1 MNISPEAKEA
11 GMAECHDQ
19 TEGYGFHVQRLLA
32 PLRAENARLAA
43 SVTELSAGALLS
55 MTHQRDQLRSEVARL
70 DEKLKEVEQRC
81 AETSKV
87 RDEWCAE
94 YTKERDALRLAFAEA
109 SHNAG
114 PAFVA
119 HEELNRLKSEVAA
132 LTAECAERRTAA
144 IASAERIASLGNER
158 DESRIK
164 PICAKHA
171 SDTEG
176 DSYGVPGII
185 TCVEDLEAK
194 LTAKLHESELRNIYL
209 AIEADLKYRE
219 SEASAA
225 ALRAAL
231 DTIAAKFPKPTE
243 DGRPWP
249 WDTTIVLTPAIRQAI
264 DQARK
269 P

>member
-1 MNISPEAKEA
+1 MRSGESFRLASAKL
-11 GMAECHDQ
+11 
-19 TEGYGFHVQRLLA
+19 TEGDGQRVFA
-32 PLRAENARLAA
+32 HF
-43 SVTELSAGALLS
+43 SDDKAL
-55 MTHQRDQLRSEVARL
+55 
-70 DEKLKEVEQRC
+70 
-81 AETSKV
+81 
-87 RDEWCAE
+87 
-94 YTKERDALRLAFAEA
+94 
-109 SHNAG
+109 
-114 PAFVA
+114 FVA
-119 HEELNRLKSEVAA
+119 CQSRILQRG
-132 LTAECAERRTAA
+132 
-144 IASAERIASLGNER
+144 AERIASLGNER

-164 PICAKHA
+164 PICAKHGI
-171 SDTEG
+171 DTEG

-225 ALRAAL
+225 ALREAL

-249 WDTTIVLTPAIRQAI
+249 WDTTIVLTPVDRQAI

-269 P
+269 S